1 MQCPYGRESHGQFE
15 TDFLVHIKQG
25 SVALGKV
32 GVVDKTVAF
41 LREHWEARVD
51 WEDQHSQERM
61 VLAFG

>member
-1 MQCPYGRESHGQFE
+1 MESLVKWISRREEQASGEAASGTMSIWQRNHGQFE

-41 LREHWEARVD
+41 L
-51 WEDQHSQERM
+51 
-61 VLAFG
+61 